1 MTDYLSMLP
10 AEFSNHE
17 HSQHIP
23 GVNIP
28 PRGDFER
35 RNPSFSL
42 ATTVIV
48 GQHIF
53 WE

>member
-17 HSQHIP
+17 HLQHIP
-23 GVNIP
+23 GVNTP
-28 PRGDFER
+28 PPFER

-42 ATTVIV
+42 ATTVLV
-48 GQHIF
+48 GLYIF